1 MAPRSPQTQDLRR
14 RCACFGFL
22 GLLSPR
28 TTHAAVLKDR
38 NVFSHESEAS
48 SPKSQCQ
55 QGHAPSEGK
64 VLGKIDFIP
73 RSELLGLPA
82 VLGWQTPHSS
92 AASLVTQHPPEPPLL
107 LLLGRQS

>member
-1 MAPRSPQTQDLRR
+1 MYSLTSLRPQAPNP
-14 RCACFGFL
+14 G
-22 GLLSPR
+22 
-28 TTHAAVLKDR
+28 VK
-38 NVFSHESEAS
+38 
-48 SPKSQCQ
+48 

-92 AASLVTQHPPEPPLL
+92 AASLITQHPPEPPLL